1 MGISLFISSKII
13 IIGPVFDLVGGILLA
28 SEMIGLLEIIKN
40 HTQTLQKRIDS
51 EQSKILPVGFRV
63 LIIYAIKRIFKIKTT
78 ELPLKYILALY
89 KWRISFIISYGL
101 LSFLEYWANIIST
114 KRGLGLIGTIFLCLG
129 FSFQII
135 GNL

>member
-1 MGISLFISSKII
+1 MEII
-13 IIGPVFDLVGGILLA
+13 IIGLVFDLVGGILLA

-40 HTQTLQKRIDS
+40 HTLTLQKRINS

-63 LIIYAIKRIFKIKTT
+63 LIIYTIKRIFNIKTT

-101 LSFLEYWANIIST
+101 LSFLEYLANIIST

-129 FSFQII
+129 FVFQII